1 MYRKISAIVI
11 PTLIAAGILGYMLY
25 SIWDQL
31 LDAFTHIVPLY
42 LLVAVLICTTG
53 WFLRG
58 WRYQKILAGMENP
71 VSLRTATGCIL
82 VSQTVNLVVP
92 LRLGDLTRI
101 FILNHE
107 NNTRYSDGIS
117 SIVVER
123 VFDIAT
129 IALLGLVTLPFV
141 LNVDPSYITV
151 MILILI
157 LCAAFF
163 VFLVFIGRFRS
174 ENRYIRIILSML
186 SEIRKVSLTP
196 SSIVILGCSSVF
208 IWFSDVFACLAVVM
222 MFQQQVSFAT
232 VVFAIVVG
240 NLIKAVPLTPGGLG
254 TYEYLVAQT
263 LSLAG
268 MPAVY
273 AKLVAIIDHLI
284 KNLVTLA
291 GGILSIYFFGDWVL
305 PSIKKVMNTRLE
317 GGKTPE
323 QP

>member
-11 PTLIAAGILGYMLY
+11 PTLIAAGILGYMVY
-25 SIWDQL
+25 TIWDKL
-31 LDAFTHIVPLY
+31 LDAFTHIVPQY
-42 LLVAVLICTTG
+42 LIVAVLICTIG
-53 WFLRG
+53 WFMRG

-92 LRLGDLTRI
+92 LRLGDFTRI

-107 NNTRYSDGIS
+107 NDTRYSDGIS

-123 VFDIAT
+123 IFDIAT
-129 IALLGLVTLPFV
+129 IALLGLVTFPFV
-141 LNVDPSYITV
+141 LNVDPTYTAAMV
-151 MILILI
+151 LILI

-163 VFLVFIGRFRS
+163 VFLVFVNKLQS

-186 SEIRKVSLTP
+186 SDIRKVSLTP
-196 SSIVILGCSSVF
+196 SSILILGCSSVI
-208 IWFSDVFACLAVVM
+208 IWFSDVFVCFAVVL

-240 NLIKAVPLTPGGLG
+240 NIIKAVPLTPGGLG

-263 LSLAG
+263 FSLAG

-291 GGILSIYFFGDWVL
+291 GGIISIYFFGDWVL
-305 PSIKKVMNTRLE
+305 PSIKKVFASRLDGGNTS
-317 GGKTPE
+317 E